1 MSERRSRPAL
11 EALLVFEDVLSTLP
25 GGRDGKVWVLA
36 DGGRF
41 VVEPSSVESERGLR
55 ARGGLCDA
63 DQLGSQRGVFWGAG
77 AEWKAFSG
85 QQPKSAVCD
94 GAVNCL
100 LSSLSVFL
108 NKAWQMVQGRAECRS
123 VLQCV
128 AVASET
134 RESRAMSFVY
144 EVRTDLAVG
153 GGSGGQEA
161 HGRRG
166 RRQKSGIPPLCSSGS
181 GSGGARVMTRLF
193 AVVKPVKPWS
203 ESVAVRFKQ
212 RQMLC
217 VEAFAVRFPA
227 SAGDG

>member
-1 MSERRSRPAL
+1 MA
-11 EALLVFEDVLSTLP
+11 
-25 GGRDGKVWVLA
+25 A

-41 VVEPSSVESERGLR
+41 VVEPSSVERERGLR
-55 ARGGLCDA
+55 AHGGLCDA

-77 AEWKAFSG
+77 ELKRSLSFLGPAAEEC
-85 QQPKSAVCD
+85 AVCD

-153 GGSGGQEA
+153 GDSGGQEA

-166 RRQKSGIPPLCSSGS
+166 RSQKSGIPPLCSSGS